1 MICQEFNTLKT
12 KERNLKNINLNKK
25 TINILFLSVIHN

>member
-12 KERNLKNINLNKK
+12 KERNLKNINSNKK
-25 TINILFLSVIHN
+25 LLIFIFKRYT

>member
-12 KERNLKNINLNKK
+12 KERNFKNSNPNKK
-25 TINILFLSVIHN
+25 LLIFYF